1 MCQAFGICFKFMD
14 MKNSMIRNT
23 AMATLRQIISLLFD
37 CVEKQHAGNSKEQKK
52 QPTEPEATAKKDS
65 SSSSTDPVARSESG
79 GLDDIKLLPPATAS
93 AGLLFHDLCQIG
105 LAREPPWLP
114 KLKIFEAGYTGYH
127 KSMPFTIIEL
137 LQSIANVRGCGA
149 HVAQRVHLKLT
160 QGYTNTT

>member
-1 MCQAFGICFKFMD
+1 MCQAFGICFQFMD

-37 CVEKQHAGNSKEQKK
+37 CVEKQHAANSQ
-52 QPTEPEATAKKDS
+52 QQQSTEPATTAEKDS
-65 SSSSTDPVARSESG
+65 SPASPEPVVRSESG

-137 LQSIANVRGCGA
+137 VQSIVNVRRC
-149 HVAQRVHLKLT
+149 VALITQSVKLNMT
-160 QGYTNTT
+160 